1 MRTARHCHT
10 PAGIATRCRWQGG
23 GLAVLARGVEA
34 RYLDSYRAR
43 QEDDELPKAP
53 SWYGGVEVRECGVV
67 REFVHDS
74 ASFSIA
80 SSTCSFVN
88 FWKGSL
94 FSMSSACSRLAIVAA
109 SLVAAASGSA
119 TVRQPFDPLVLLQ
132 DKAAQTTV
140 LRSLARSANLEVATL
155 ALG

>member
-1 MRTARHCHT
+1 MRVLPRAPGTVGTVGLKCGSVGWSVNSFTTAR
-10 PAGIATRCRWQGG
+10 PFQSR
-23 GLAVLARGVEA
+23 VLVCQL
-34 RYLDSYRAR
+34 LDR
-43 QEDDELPKAP
+43 
-53 SWYGGVEVRECGVV
+53 
-67 REFVHDS
+67 
-74 ASFSIA
+74 
-80 SSTCSFVN
+80 
-88 FWKGSL
+88 
-94 FSMSSACSRLAIVAA
+94 FSMNSACSRLAIVAA

>member
-1 MRTARHCHT
+1 M
-10 PAGIATRCRWQGG
+10 
-23 GLAVLARGVEA
+23 AVLARGVEA

-43 QEDDELPKAP
+43 QEDDELPRLLPGTVALK
-53 SWYGGVEVRECGVV
+53 CGSVGLSVNSFTTARPFQLRVLHVV
-67 REFVHDS
+67 CQLLER
-74 ASFSIA
+74 FS
-80 SSTCSFVN
+80 
-88 FWKGSL
+88 